1 LPKLRKPTLLETPPL
16 IFDNQYIQERIK
28 KTQVLREKGINP
40 YPNKIKQGTPSVTF
54 LDECAYVHDIEPVE
68 EGEMKQDKT
77 KSYTLTGRIKF
88 VRIMGKA
95 AFAKIED
102 ADGLVQLYFNRDD
115 LAEGYYNDVVKKLF
129 EVGDIIEAKGYPFV
143 TGTGELTLHCLSVNI
158 VTKAIFPLPEKFHG
172 IQDQEIKYRQRYLDM
187 IMDAEVTKRFKLR
200 SRIVSGIRRFF
211 EDKGFLEVET
221 PMMHPIP
228 GGANAKPFTTHH
240 NALGVDRYLRIAP
253 ELYLKRLI
261 VGGMDAVFEINRNFR
276 NEGIDAT
283 HNPEFTSIEFYW
295 AYKTYIEL
303 MEVTEELFDYLFD
316 TLELERT
323 LPYGDM
329 EIDFATPFAKVPW
342 INSIVDIGGVP
353 REVATNLEAGLSY
366 LKERNLK
373 VDKNWT
379 LGYMQ
384 AELFDEFV
392 EPKLINPTFIT
403 DYPIDISPLARRN
416 DNNPEVT
423 ERFELF
429 MAGKEIANGFSE
441 LNDPL
446 DQYERF
452 MGQVNAKEITGDD
465 EAMHMDTDFVKALG
479 YGMTPTAG
487 EGIGIDRLVM
497 MLTNQHTI
505 RDVLLFPAMRPEIVQ
520 EPVNIDISS
529 QCKKCGHAV
538 AEELKPAKKGK
549 GMFCMDVSACKG
561 RISNKV

>member
-1 LPKLRKPTLLETPPL
+1 L

-28 KTQVLREKGINP
+28 KTKTLRGKGINP
-40 YPNKIKQGTPSVTF
+40 YPNQVKKGTRSKEF
-54 LDECAYVHDIEPVE
+54 LTDCAYVHDIQTD
-68 EGEMKQDKT
+68 EMKKDET
-77 KSYTLTGRIKF
+77 KSYRLTGRLKF
-88 VRIMGKA
+88 MRIMGKA
-95 AFAKIED
+95 SFAKIED
-102 ADGLVQLYFNRDD
+102 EDGLVQIYFNRDD
-115 LAEGYYNDVVKKLF
+115 LPENYYNDVVKKLF
-129 EVGDIIEAKGYPFV
+129 EVGDIIEVRGYPFI
-143 TGTGELTLHCLSVNI
+143 TGTGELTLHCLEVNL
-158 VTKAIFPLPEKFHG
+158 VSKSIFPLPEKFNG
-172 IQDQEIKYRQRYLDM
+172 IKDQEIKYRQRYLDM

-200 SRIVSGIRRFF
+200 SKIVSSIRHFF
-211 EDKGFLEVET
+211 EEKGFLEVET

-316 TLELERT
+316 HLNLERK
-323 LPYGDM
+323 LPYGEI
-329 EIDFATPFAKVPW
+329 EIDFSTPFAKVPW
-342 INSIVDIGGVP
+342 VDAIVNIGGVP
-353 REVATNLEAGLSY
+353 REIAQDRDQALAY

-373 VDKNWT
+373 VDENWT
-379 LGYMQ
+379 LGYVQ

-392 EPKLINPTFIT
+392 EAKLINPTFIT
-403 DYPIDISPLARRN
+403 DYPVDISPLARRS
-416 DNNPEVT
+416 DDNPEVT

-441 LNDPL
+441 LNDPI

-452 MGQVNAKEITGDD
+452 KAQVDAKDSIADD
-465 EAMHMDTDFVKALG
+465 EAMHMDTDFVRALG

-505 RDVLLFPAMRPEIVQ
+505 RDVLLFPAMRPEAPKT
-520 EPVNIDISS
+520 PVISAENR
-529 QCKKCGHAV
+529 CKKCGNETE
-538 AEELKPAKKGK
+538 EELKPAKKGK
-549 GMFCMDVSACKG
+549 GMFCIDGNDCKK
-561 RISNKV
+561 RISERT